1 MSDEADRRRAY
12 RELEERGQP
21 VPGKFFGKRMPPMK
35 QKQTPKI
42 KVIDTTKMKQLKL
55 LKTGGKVDPLKGLAK
70 MVSDFGKG
78 KTGIKTVDMQ
88 KKKDAALTKNLKRM
102 AKTSRVRA
110 KPQTFDITPKPGSA
124 LSIQKETITMA
135 KDGGL
140 AEAIEKVKAKEM
152 KEGGNVPKPKMRPKK
167 DPFRADKT
175 IILNE
180 EFSKRVA
187 KANEEAMKKAKKME
201 SGGEALGSPKF
212 GAKSGVRT
220 IDINT
225 PTGRRKISEIRKI
238 LPGASRD
245 EIIEFGVNAGVLKK
259 EKGGEVPAKFKGFS
273 KLPEAVQEKMD
284 PGLAKKFEKGG
295 PVKMGSGGGVCRGMG
310 AARAGGKFKLR

>member
-1 MSDEADRRRAY
+1 VASKTKYQVNYSKKGQLYSQTINADSADDA
-12 RELEERGQP
+12 EEKAIK
-21 VPGKFFGKRMPPMK
+21 KFNIMNDDIRS
-35 QKQTPKI
+35 
-42 KVIDTTKMKQLKL
+42 V
-55 LKTGGKVDPLKGLAK
+55 VKG
-70 MVSDFGKG
+70 M
-78 KTGIKTVDMQ
+78 
-88 KKKDAALTKNLKRM
+88 
-102 AKTSRVRA
+102 
-110 KPQTFDITPKPGSA
+110 
-124 LSIQKETITMA
+124 

-140 AEAIEKVKAKEM
+140 MEAIEKVKAKGME
-152 KEGGNVPKPKMRPKK
+152 EGGNVPKPKMRPKK

>member
-21 VPGKFFGKRMPPMK
+21 VPGKYFGKRMPPMK

-55 LKTGGKVDPLKGLAK
+55 LKKGGETEPLKGLAK
-70 MVSDFGKG
+70 MISDFGKG

-102 AKTSRVRA
+102 AKTSKVRA

-140 AEAIEKVKAKEM
+140 I
-152 KEGGNVPKPKMRPKK
+152 
-167 DPFRADKT
+167 
-175 IILNE
+175 
-180 EFSKRVA
+180 
-187 KANEEAMKKAKKME
+187 
-201 SGGEALGSPKF
+201 
-212 GAKSGVRT
+212 SGVVDMTKSR
-220 IDINT
+220 IIN
-225 PTGRRKISEIRKI
+225 PETGE
-238 LPGASRD
+238 
-245 EIIEFGVNAGVLKK
+245 
-259 EKGGEVPAKFKGFS
+259 
-273 KLPEAVQEKMD
+273 
-284 PGLAKKFEKGG
+284 
-295 PVKMGSGGGVCRGMG
+295 
-310 AARAGGKFKLR
+310 

>member
-35 QKQTPKI
+35 QKETPKI

-70 MVSDFGKG
+70 MISDFGKG
-78 KTGIKTVDMQ
+78 KTGIKTVDAQ
-88 KKKDAALTKNLKRM
+88 KRKDSVMLKKLK
-102 AKTSRVRA
+102 KSGKPGRVRV

-152 KEGGNVPKPKMRPKK
+152 KDGGNVPKPKMRPKK

-175 IILNE
+175 ISLNR
-180 EFSKRVA
+180 EFSKKTA
-187 KANEEAMKKAKKME
+187 KANEDAMKSIKKSNGGLMRKPRMGEKSMRKQTDESKA
-201 SGGEALGSPKF
+201 
-212 GAKSGVRT
+212 
-220 IDINT
+220 
-225 PTGRRKISEIRKI
+225 IRKFLTQI
-238 LPGASRD
+238 DMIPINIRKSLGVKKKDGGA
-245 EIIEFGVNAGVLKK
+245 
-259 EKGGEVPAKFKGFS
+259 VPKKFKGFS

-284 PGLAKKFEKGG
+284 PELAKKFGEGGSVKGKMMCRGRGAAIKGG
-295 PVKMGSGGGVCRGMG
+295 GFSIR
-310 AARAGGKFKLR
+310 